1 MDRRLTRLPYL
12 TMAPSPDVDE
22 PSGAREEVGM
32 SSVACSRDRVLCAA
46 TAGWIIWFVAM
57 VIIATGA
64 GSLST
69 WIALD
74 SVARSESDVVLNA
87 VVPVADGELVRVAST
102 APGWVL
108 PEPIA
113 AQHGHAHFTTP
124 APQQA
129 GFHSWSALPSQE
141 EEVDF
146 SAGSLAVLE
155 ADQPW
160 VGISIDDILA
170 DAPWDKIETSNPP
183 RLYPAA
189 HGGMLDLS
197 RHALLICWC
206 SIDAQQLPALRKWW
220 SRLALP
226 SAILLLQDDEGGAFD
241 RVRQQLGD
249 PILCL
254 AGVDSISS
262 LPVSEIEVIGVG
274 AGNGAGWETATGR
287 LEQLQ
292 EKGN

>member
-1 MDRRLTRLPYL
+1 MST
-12 TMAPSPDVDE
+12 VE
-22 PSGAREEVGM
+22 NREEVGM

-46 TAGWIIWFVAM
+46 TTGWIIWFVAM
-57 VIIATGA
+57 VIIAMGA

-74 SVARSESDVVLNA
+74 SVARSGSAVVLNA

-108 PEPIA
+108 PQPIA

-129 GFHSWSALPSQE
+129 GIHSWSALPSQE

-160 VGISIDDILA
+160 VGISIDGILA
-170 DAPWDKIETSNPP
+170 DAPWQKIQTPNPP
-183 RLYPAA
+183 RPYPSA

-197 RHALLICWC
+197 RHALLVCWC
-206 SIDAQQLPALRKWW
+206 SIDVEQLPSLRQWW
-220 SRLALP
+220 SRFGLP
-226 SAILLLQDDEGGAFD
+226 SAILLIQDSDGEAFD
-241 RVRQQLGD
+241 HARQQLGD

-254 AGVDSISS
+254 AGVAAISS
-262 LPVSEIEVIGVG
+262 LPALEIEVIGVG
-274 AGNGAGWETATGR
+274 TGNGAGWETAIQR
-287 LEQLQ
+287 IEQLQ
-292 EKGN
+292 QKGNR

>member
-1 MDRRLTRLPYL
+1 MST
-12 TMAPSPDVDE
+12 VE
-22 PSGAREEVGM
+22 NREEVGM

-46 TAGWIIWFVAM
+46 TTGWIIWFVAM

-74 SVARSESDVVLNA
+74 SVARSGSDVVLNA

-102 APGWVL
+102 ASGWVL

-129 GFHSWSALPSQE
+129 GIHSWSALPSQE

-160 VGISIDDILA
+160 VGISIDGILA
-170 DAPWDKIETSNPP
+170 DAPWQKIQTPNPP
-183 RLYPAA
+183 RPYPSA

-197 RHALLICWC
+197 RHALLVCWC
-206 SIDAQQLPALRKWW
+206 SIDVEQLPSLRQWW
-220 SRLALP
+220 SRFGLP
-226 SAILLLQDDEGGAFD
+226 SAILLIQDSDGEAFD
-241 RVRQQLGD
+241 HARQQLGD

-254 AGVDSISS
+254 AGVAAISS
-262 LPVSEIEVIGVG
+262 LPALEIEVIGVG
-274 AGNGAGWETATGR
+274 TGNGAGWETAIQR
-287 LEQLQ
+287 IEQLQ
-292 EKGN
+292 QKGNR